1 MQRKF
6 RLTRSTDLKRVR
18 RFGKSYAHPL
28 VVLIVQPGD
37 QSGLRVGVTAGKTVG
52 GAVHRN
58 RAKRL
63 LRAAMQSL
71 LPDLVPAADI
81 LLIARRPLT
90 ESTFDQARAALQI
103 LLRRASLLTSP
114 DAT

>member
-1 MQRKF
+1 LQSKF
-6 RLTRSTDLKRVR
+6 RLTRSTDFKRVR

-28 VVLIVQPGD
+28 VVLIVQPSD
-37 QSGLRVGVTAGKTVG
+37 QAKVRVGVTAGKTVG
-52 GAVHRN
+52 MAVRRN

-71 LPDLVPAADI
+71 LPDLVPGSDI
-81 LLIARRPLT
+81 LLVARPPLPQ
-90 ESTFDQARAALQI
+90 STFDQTRAALQF
-103 LLRRASLLTSP
+103 LLQRAGLLTFP

>member
-1 MQRKF
+1 M
-6 RLTRSTDLKRVR
+6 R

-28 VVLIVQPGD
+28 VVLIVQASD
-37 QSGLRVGVTAGKTVG
+37 QANVRVGVAAGKTVG
-52 GAVHRN
+52 RAVQRN

-71 LPDLVPAADI
+71 LPGLAPGSNI
-81 LLIARRPLT
+81 ILIARAPLPET
-90 ESTFDQARAALQI
+90 TLDRTREALLFL
-103 LLRRASLLTSP
+103 LLRAGLLTSP

>member
-1 MQRKF
+1 MQSKF
-6 RLTRSTDLKRVR
+6 RLTRSTDFKRVR

-28 VVLIVQPGD
+28 VVLIVQPSD
-37 QSGLRVGVTAGKTVG
+37 QPKVRVGVAAGKTVG
-52 GAVHRN
+52 LAVHRN

-71 LPDLVPAADI
+71 LPDLAPGSDI
-81 LLIARRPLT
+81 LLIARQSLPA
-90 ESTFDQARAALQI
+90 STLEQTRAALQ
-103 LLRRASLLTSP
+103 SLLCRAGLLASP